1 MSPPPSRAHFH
12 RSQIHGTSDAL
23 TLHLCWW
30 WLAPER
36 ATTVITDAEFAEILA
51 DKTKHVDVDI
61 MWQPDPDH
69 LPAQEFR
76 VPVVSATVNVLH
88 VIGWYQPYSGKLS
101 YKVIRSGTGCIYR
114 LCVDSPH
121 RNPDRQWLP
130 GTHKHT
136 WTEAHRDHKAYTP
149 LDINATWD
157 DPGSAWK
164 QFCTEFH
171 LEHRGRF
178 RPPTLQTRLKT

>member
-1 MSPPPSRAHFH
+1 MLSLPCRAHFPQSQT
-12 RSQIHGTSDAL
+12 RSLPDTRVL
-23 TLHLCWW
+23 LLCWW
-30 WLAPER
+30 RLAHER
-36 ATTVITDAEFAEILA
+36 AEIVITDAEFAEILGDTTKRVDA
-51 DKTKHVDVDI
+51 DIV
-61 MWQPDPDH
+61 WQPDSDH

-76 VPVVSATVNVLH
+76 VPVVSSTINVLH

-101 YKVIRSGTGCIYR
+101 YTVIRSGTGSIYR

-130 GTHKHT
+130 GTHKHA
-136 WTEAHRDHKAYTP
+136 WTEIHTDHNAYIP
-149 LDINATWD
+149 LDISATWH
-157 DPGSAWK
+157 DPESAWK

-178 RPPTLQTRLKT
+178 QPPVLQTRLKT

>member
-1 MSPPPSRAHFH
+1 MPSPPCRAHFLRIRT
-12 RSQIHGTSDAL
+12 RSAPDACV
-23 TLHLCWW
+23 LHLWW
-30 WLAPER
+30 WQLTHER
-36 ATTVITDAEFAEILA
+36 ATIVITDVEFAEILG
-51 DKTKHVDVDI
+51 DMTKRVDVDI

-76 VPVVSATVNVLH
+76 VPVMSATINVLH

-114 LCVDSPH
+114 LCVNSPH

-136 WTEAHRDHKAYTP
+136 WTETHRDHKAYTP
-149 LDINATWD
+149 PDISATWD
-157 DPGSAWK
+157 DPESAWK

-178 RPPTLQTRLKT
+178 QLPTLQTRLKT